1 MSVDWV
7 AVDWG
12 TSNLRVWIMD
22 AAGEVLAELT
32 SDQGM
37 SGLEPDAF
45 EPVLLELLQPY
56 LGDAPLPVICCGM
69 VGAKQGWTEA
79 PYVAVPAAP
88 PGANGAVRAKT
99 RDPRLEVY
107 IVPGMKQAK
116 PADVMRGEETQIA
129 GFLAEEPEFFGTL
142 CLPGTHTKW
151 VQVSAGEV
159 VSFRTFMTGELF
171 SMLSQ
176 SSVLRHGMQTEGWSQ
191 EGFDRGVADGL
202 ASPEQISG
210 RLFSLR
216 AEGLLNDLH
225 PSEAKARLSGLLI
238 GIELAGARG
247 YWLGQDVALI
257 GSADLT
263 ALYAQALGAQGVPV
277 RDRPAQEMGLS
288 GLKSAYRAVV
298 GENS

>member
-1 MSVDWV
+1 MSAEWV

-12 TSNLRVWIMD
+12 ASKLRVWIID
-22 AAGEVLAELT
+22 AAGEVLAELA
-32 SDQGM
+32 SDQGT
-37 SGLEPDAF
+37 SGLAPDAF
-45 EPVLLELLQPY
+45 EPVLLEMLQPY

-69 VGAKQGWTEA
+69 VGAKQGWIET
-79 PYVAVPAAP
+79 PYIAVPAAP
-88 PGANGAVRAKT
+88 PGAKEAVRAKT
-99 RDPRLEVY
+99 CDPRLKVY
-107 IVPGMKQAK
+107 IVPGMMQAK

-171 SMLSQ
+171 SVLTQ
-176 SSVLRHGMQTEGWSQ
+176 RSVLDHSMQAMGWSQ
-191 EGFDRGVADGL
+191 EGFDGGVADGL
-202 ASPEQISG
+202 SSPEQFSG

-216 AEGLLNDLH
+216 AESLLNDVH
-225 PSEAKARLSGLLI
+225 PAEAEARLSGLLI

-247 YWLGQDVALI
+247 YWLGQDIALI

-277 RDRPAQEMGLS
+277 REKPAKEMGLT

-298 GENS
+298 GESR